1 MSDMDDEVPEILHA
15 VETGG
20 AVYFLRIDPEEG
32 DDADAPGHVF
42 RMKDTRKDGEVP
54 VQVLASN
61 DTLRVLW
68 ASPSGALWVASAD
81 GNVGTTAKVSWQAP
95 ADGTEYRAVGRTPKW
110 SVTALPPSESDRL
123 PPNVTALWGT
133 GDDDV
138 YAGTD
143 IGDIY
148 RWDGQAWTQ
157 AQRGVDLGKPGIRA
171 FGGAPG
177 DVYALGSG
185 STLLH
190 FDGSSWTRLTAPG
203 KPNGHETFTGLVRR
217 ANGEVLIAG
226 SGDEGRLLS
235 GTAKALTEFGRY
247 PIELIDMAPLGDR
260 ILFATGNGVA
270 ELVGRK
276 VKMIRDTFETATMS
290 AGEGRMFFFEPA
302 PEFPGFIEYDPTKGD
317 DAWWGVDF

>member
-1 MSDMDDEVPEILHA
+1 MSDTNDDVPEILQA
-15 VETGG
+15 VEVGG
-20 AVYFLRIDPEEG
+20 AVYFLRVDPEEG
-32 DDADAPGHVF
+32 DDAGAPGHVF
-42 RMKDTRKDGEVP
+42 KLKNTRKDGEVP

-61 DTLRVLW
+61 DTLRTLW

-81 GNVGTTAKVSWQAP
+81 GSVGTTAKVAWQAP
-95 ADGTEYRAVGRTPKW
+95 ADGTEYRAIGRAPKW
-110 SVTALPPSESDRL
+110 SVTALPPSDSDRL

-148 RWDGQAWTQ
+148 RWDGRSWTQ
-157 AQRGVDLGKPGIRA
+157 AQRGADLGEPTIRA
-171 FGGAPG
+171 FGGAAG
-177 DVYALGSG
+177 DVFALGTD

-190 FDGSSWTRLTAPG
+190 FDGQSWRKLTPPG
-203 KPNGHETFTGLVRR
+203 KRNGSETFTGLVRR
-217 ANGEVLIAG
+217 PDGEVLIAG
-226 SGDEGRLLS
+226 AGDKGRLLV
-235 GTAKALTEFGRY
+235 GTAAALTELGRY

-276 VKMIRDTFETATMS
+276 VKMIRETFETATMS
-290 AGEGRMFFFEPA
+290 AGTGRVFFFEPA
-302 PEFPGFIEYDPTKGD
+302 PELWRGLLDREQCR
-317 DAWWGVDF
+317 GVDTRDA